1 MKPAAYVSPEP
12 RPAWQNPVS
21 LPAFTVQR
29 AKRYMRNGLDLS
41 ATAIALDVE
50 RRDLD
55 VSLWRYLGT
64 GALS

>member
-1 MKPAAYVSPEP
+1 MIPAAYVSPDT

-29 AKRYMRNGLDLS
+29 AKRSMRNGLDLTD
-41 ATAIALDVE
+41 TAIALNVE

-64 GALS
+64 GAL